1 MTTAEERIQ
10 DPDNRVDD
18 LSDKLD
24 RVERDLLS
32 AVDGLERE
40 LHSVRDDL
48 DRDIRNE
55 ESDREREDTALG
67 DRIDQVEREL

>member
-10 DPDNRVDD
+10 DLDNRVDD
-18 LSDKLD
+18 LHDKLE

-32 AVDGLERE
+32 AIDGVERDI
-40 LHSVRDDL
+40 RATKDDL

-67 DRIDQVEREL
+67 DRIDQLAREI